1 VKRRIVVSKTILV
14 PDWGANEELQSFREE
29 RKGLKEFAGQFR
41 GFNIKFDMWFGCDVI
56 VIDGRPR
63 DILEGSLADVPMEY
77 ISILQNNAPYRG
89 LLHDGWYSEDVEVP
103 GTDGY
108 RFTAQV
114 ETYCR
119 DIVLQQ
125 SIRVTV
131 SNSGIVGV
139 NKWFDALL
147 RGEKNEFCD
156 KPAPLPDQP
165 QGQVLKRL
173 ERAHELFVRTR
184 RASSREQLI
193 ELLDEIFRTFPPIEG
208 FDEPTDAEIKL
219 DEARK
224 LVVELLRENS
234 LSDYTRRLAEGIAVN
249 IGAELDEER

>member
-1 VKRRIVVSKTILV
+1 VSKTILV
-14 PDWGANEELQSFREE
+14 PDWGANEEMQQLCERRRGLKVYQGSLRGYTLQFEE
-29 RKGLKEFAGQFR
+29 R
-41 GFNIKFDMWFGCDVI
+41 FGCDVI

-63 DILEGSLADVPMEY
+63 EIPLPLEDVPMEY

-89 LLHDGWYSEDVEVP
+89 LHDGWYKEDVEIP

-114 ETYCR
+114 ESYCR
-119 DIVLQQ
+119 DTVLQQ

-131 SNSGIVGV
+131 SNADIVGL
-139 NKWFDALL
+139 NNWFDDLL
-147 RGEKNEFCD
+147 AGKKNDCCD